1 MKYLNDSN
9 RFHLAIAV
17 KSIEES
23 KEFYCDLM
31 GCVAGDYEEGRWQDI
46 NFWGNELT
54 LHHGPDEVA
63 SKKRHDVD
71 MGTVSVPHF
80 GAHLKED
87 EFFALIDR
95 IEASE
100 KFNYYDEPYRRFINK
115 DREQETF
122 FIQDPSG
129 NVLEIKTM
137 VNPETLW
144 S

>member
-1 MKYLNDSN
+1 MI
-9 RFHLAIAV
+9 R
-17 KSIEES
+17 
-23 KEFYCDLM
+23 
-31 GCVAGDYEEGRWQDI
+31 DI
-46 NFWGNELT
+46 NFKNLGLIEYGKAYDLMM
-54 LHHGPDEVA
+54 
-63 SKKRHDVD
+63 R
-71 MGTVSVPHF
+71 
-80 GAHLKED
+80 HLKAD
-87 EFFALIDR
+87 EFFALKER

>member
-63 SKKRHDVD
+63 NKKRHDVD

-87 EFFALIDR
+87 EFFALKDR

>member
-17 KSIEES
+17 KSIKES

-54 LHHGPDEVA
+54 LLHGPYEVA

-87 EFFALIDR
+87 EFFALKDR